1 MVCQTKPTVSE
12 QPTYSPRVLDFFIYL
27 NGKKMQKDENFR
39 KVSSI
44 CIESISE
51 ESLTV
56 PLLAFSKFKMAAGGH
71 LEIQHKIQMSQNG
84 YIL

>member
-1 MVCQTKPTVSE
+1 MTKHYTGDAGN
-12 QPTYSPRVLDFFIYL
+12 SPRVLDFFIYL

-56 PLLAFSKFKMAAGGH
+56 PLLAFSKFKM
-71 LEIQHKIQMSQNG
+71 ESNE
-84 YIL
+84 

>member
-1 MVCQTKPTVSE
+1 
-12 QPTYSPRVLDFFIYL
+12 
-27 NGKKMQKDENFR
+27 MQKDENFR

-71 LEIQHKIQMSQNG
+71 LEIQHKTQMSQNG
-84 YIL
+84 YII